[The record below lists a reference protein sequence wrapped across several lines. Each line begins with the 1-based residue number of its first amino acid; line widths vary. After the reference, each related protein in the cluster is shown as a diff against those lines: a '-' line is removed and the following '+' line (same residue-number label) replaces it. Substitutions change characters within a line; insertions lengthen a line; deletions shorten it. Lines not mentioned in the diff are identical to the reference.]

1 MPRRAITSVSST
13 GICNF
18 CQGEFDKRKM
28 TQHLK
33 YCKQRA
39 AAIKEEAA
47 APTESKTGLFHI
59 LVEGRYNPQYW
70 MHLEIPTSEELAT
83 LDDFL
88 RAIWLE
94 CCDHLS
100 AFRIDGT
107 SYDSEPE
114 EFVFAE
120 MGEVEEEDEESEEEE
135 ALSGDDIVD
144 FGKILDDPAFEYM
157 QAFPSDWLAEVKKT
171 RTVDEF
177 VVFAKEALKA
187 IPKDRFSG
195 LSTPEAWET
204 YRLHEEQRRLL
215 ELLLIMF
222 EDRSLFVPLKRVL
235 KVGQKFSHEYDFG
248 STTYLDLKVMAE
260 REGIVSDKD
269 DPVKVLAR
277 NVPPTIL
284 CQECGQPATR
294 VAMGG
299 YYDVEDNAYCNKC
312 SDGDDDFLPIVNSP
326 RVGVC
331 GYTGGEWEDYD
342 GEDEEWDEDEENE
355 DASGEDGEL

>member
-1 MPRRAITSVSST
+1 
-13 GICNF
+13 
-18 CQGEFDKRKM
+18 
-28 TQHLK
+28 
-33 YCKQRA
+33 
-39 AAIKEEAA
+39 
-47 APTESKTGLFHI
+47 
-59 LVEGRYNPQYW
+59 

-235 KVGQKFSHEYDFG
+235 KVGQKFSHEYDF
-248 STTYLDLKVMAE
+248 
-260 REGIVSDKD
+260 
-269 DPVKVLAR
+269 
-277 NVPPTIL
+277 
-284 CQECGQPATR
+284 
-294 VAMGG
+294 
-299 YYDVEDNAYCNKC
+299 
-312 SDGDDDFLPIVNSP
+312 
-326 RVGVC
+326 
-331 GYTGGEWEDYD
+331 
-342 GEDEEWDEDEENE
+342 
-355 DASGEDGEL
+355 

>member
-1 MPRRAITSVSST
+1 MSFSIQISQVKRITFMPRRAITSVSST

-120 MGEVEEEDEESEEEE
+120 MGEVEEEDEESEEE
-135 ALSGDDIVD
+135 
-144 FGKILDDPAFEYM
+144 
-157 QAFPSDWLAEVKKT
+157 
-171 RTVDEF
+171 
-177 VVFAKEALKA
+177 
-187 IPKDRFSG
+187 
-195 LSTPEAWET
+195 
-204 YRLHEEQRRLL
+204 
-215 ELLLIMF
+215 
-222 EDRSLFVPLKRVL
+222 
-235 KVGQKFSHEYDFG
+235 
-248 STTYLDLKVMAE
+248 
-260 REGIVSDKD
+260 
-269 DPVKVLAR
+269 
-277 NVPPTIL
+277 
-284 CQECGQPATR
+284 
-294 VAMGG
+294 
-299 YYDVEDNAYCNKC
+299 
-312 SDGDDDFLPIVNSP
+312 
-326 RVGVC
+326 
-331 GYTGGEWEDYD
+331 
-342 GEDEEWDEDEENE
+342 
-355 DASGEDGEL
+355 